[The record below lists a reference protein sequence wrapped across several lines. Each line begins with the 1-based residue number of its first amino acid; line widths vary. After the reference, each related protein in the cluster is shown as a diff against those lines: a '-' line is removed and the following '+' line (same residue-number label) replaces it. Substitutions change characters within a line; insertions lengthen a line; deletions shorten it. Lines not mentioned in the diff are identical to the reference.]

1 MDLIAYAGVI
11 RRQWRIVVIGLAI
24 AQTLAFLAVVRVTSD
39 GLEHRSPTIYAAR
52 STLLVTEKGFPLGRS
67 TLTETETDAE
77 GMPVEVERF
86 AEQGRMEYLASIYTE
101 LARSRA
107 VRRAIDPGERLPAG
121 AYEVIQL
128 KGLDGATLPLLAVV
142 GTSRSPELAISLS
155 NRAAEGLRRYVHLR
169 QVRNKIPPTKRVG
182 LPTVARAEEAE
193 VMQGVKLTRPIL
205 IILLGSI
212 VTLVVAFTWD
222 NATRFRRGQVA
233 DTKVARIDPAH
244 HVAAVEEPVAPGRDW
259 DQPKTADHSST

>member
-107 VRRAIDPGERLPAG
+107 VRREIDPGGKLSPD

-142 GTSRSPELAISLS
+142 GKSRSPDVAISLS
-155 NRAAEGLRRYVHLR
+155 NRAAQGLRRYVHLR
-169 QVRNKIPPTKRVG
+169 QVRNKVPPSKRIG
-182 LPTVARAEEAE
+182 LPTVERAEAAGVLE
-193 VMQGVKLTRPIL
+193 GVKLTRPIL

-222 NATRFRRGQVA
+222 NARRPRRSDEA
-233 DTKVARIDPAH
+233 DGKVARLDAP
-244 HVAAVEEPVAPGRDW
+244 HVAAVEEQATSGGDW
-259 DQPKTADHSST
+259 DQPKTADRSST